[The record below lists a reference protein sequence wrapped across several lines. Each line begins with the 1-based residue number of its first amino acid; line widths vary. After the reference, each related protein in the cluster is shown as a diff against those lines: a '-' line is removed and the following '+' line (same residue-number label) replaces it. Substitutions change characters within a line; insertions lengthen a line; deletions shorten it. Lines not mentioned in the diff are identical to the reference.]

1 MKHLLEAQIETTRKE
16 LITVA
21 GKEGLSSIETLL
33 ISEMLDRLINEYNSL
48 EEMPGLIE
56 WIEQ

>member
-16 LITVA
+16 LITIA
-21 GKEGLSSIETLL
+21 GIKGLSSIETLL

-48 EEMPGLIE
+48 EEMPGLRNG
-56 WIEQ
+56 